1 MAGEERTT
9 GKLARWLAP
18 KTAKNGYFFWVG
30 LELENLVSVASVA
43 RSLFSKKGLEP
54 ILVLI

>member
-43 RSLFSKKGLEP
+43 RSLFSKK
-54 ILVLI
+54 